1 MNSSQ
6 KLIEKNN
13 SLRKELNLKN
23 EVFYSDFL
31 IYMRLGSIT
40 KKETI
45 VENILL
51 EILEDILDA
60 QRENIDANKYFG
72 KSPKMVADD
81 ILKSIPN
88 SITDTVKLAMT
99 VLFSFA
105 IMTLLPVLANPNAK
119 IDLGNMILAG
129 IYTCLASMLI
139 LKQIARSIYVINRFM
154 SNKVVRYV
162 TYFVLASAVL
172 APVYLILLFVKTPL
186 TFSLNGFAGVMVSV
200 LIMAGF
206 IVWWLRSN
214 DRRFNFPMLFAA
226 LVFGILSLIIRIPN
240 VQDTVFRSQFGKNSY
255 AIIIIIALV
264 SFYVVSHIVHK
275 KQSD

>member
-13 SLRKELNLKN
+13 SLRKKLNLKN

-40 KKETI
+40 KKETV

-99 VLFSFA
+99 GLFSFA

-119 IDLGNMILAG
+119 IDLGNMIFAG

-162 TYFVLASAVL
+162 TYFVLASAIL
-172 APVYLILLFVKTPL
+172 APVYLILFFVKTPL
-186 TFSLNGFAGVMVSV
+186 TFSLNGLTGVMVSV

-214 DRRFNFPMLFAA
+214 DRKFNFPMLFAA
-226 LVFGILSLIIRIPN
+226 LVFGILSLIIRIPS

-255 AIIIIIALV
+255 AIIIMVALV

>member
-13 SLRKELNLKN
+13 SLRKKLNLKN

-40 KKETI
+40 KKETV

-60 QRENIDANKYFG
+60 QRENIDANN
-72 KSPKMVADD
+72 

-99 VLFSFA
+99 GLFSFA

-119 IDLGNMILAG
+119 IDLGNMIFAG

-162 TYFVLASAVL
+162 TYFVLASAIL
-172 APVYLILLFVKTPL
+172 APVYLILFFVKTPL
-186 TFSLNGFAGVMVSV
+186 TFSLNGLTGVMVSV
-200 LIMAGF
+200 FIMAGF

-214 DRRFNFPMLFAA
+214 DRKFNFPMLFAA
-226 LVFGILSLIIRIPN
+226 LVFGILSLIIRIPS

-255 AIIIIIALV
+255 AIIIMVALV

>member
-23 EVFYSDFL
+23 EVFYNDFL

-99 VLFSFA
+99 GLFSFA

-119 IDLGNMILAG
+119 IDLGNMILAC

-172 APVYLILLFVKTPL
+172 APVYLILVFVKTPL
-186 TFSLNGFAGVMVSV
+186 TFSLNGLTGVMVSV

-214 DRRFNFPMLFAA
+214 NRRFNFPMLFAA

-275 KQSD
+275 KSD

>member
-40 KKETI
+40 KKETV

-99 VLFSFA
+99 GLFSFA

-119 IDLGNMILAG
+119 IDLGNMIFAG

-139 LKQIARSIYVINRFM
+139 LKQVARSIYVINRFM

-162 TYFVLASAVL
+162 TYFVLASAIL
-172 APVYLILLFVKTPL
+172 APVYLILFFVKTPL
-186 TFSLNGFAGVMVSV
+186 TFSLNGLTGVMVSV

>member
-13 SLRKELNLKN
+13 SLRKKLNLKN
-23 EVFYSDFL
+23 EVFYSDF

-40 KKETI
+40 KKETV

-99 VLFSFA
+99 GLFSFA

-119 IDLGNMILAG
+119 IDLGNMIFAG

-139 LKQIARSIYVINRFM
+139 LKQVARSIYVINRFM

-162 TYFVLASAVL
+162 TYFVLASAIL
-172 APVYLILLFVKTPL
+172 APVYLILFFVKTPL
-186 TFSLNGFAGVMVSV
+186 TFSLNGLTGVMVSV

-214 DRRFNFPMLFAA
+214 DRKFNFPMLFAA

-255 AIIIIIALV
+255 AIIIMVALV

>member
-13 SLRKELNLKN
+13 ILRKELNLKN

-60 QRENIDANKYFG
+60 QRENIDANRYFG

-99 VLFSFA
+99 GLFSFA

-119 IDLGNMILAG
+119 IDVGNMILAG
-129 IYTCLASMLI
+129 IYTCIASMLI

-172 APVYLILLFVKTPL
+172 APVYLILVFVKTPL
-186 TFSLNGFAGVMVSV
+186 TFSLNGLTGVMASV

-275 KQSD
+275 KSD

>member
-13 SLRKELNLKN
+13 SLRKKLNLKN

-40 KKETI
+40 KKETV

-99 VLFSFA
+99 GLFSFA

-119 IDLGNMILAG
+119 IDLGNMIFAG

-139 LKQIARSIYVINRFM
+139 LKQVARSIYVINRFM

-162 TYFVLASAVL
+162 TYFVLASAIL
-172 APVYLILLFVKTPL
+172 APVYLILFFVKTPL
-186 TFSLNGFAGVMVSV
+186 TFSLNGLTGVMVSV
-200 LIMAGF
+200 FIMAGF

-214 DRRFNFPMLFAA
+214 DRKFNFPMLFAA
-226 LVFGILSLIIRIPN
+226 LVFGILSLIIRIPS

-255 AIIIIIALV
+255 AIIIMVALV

>member
-1 MNSSQ
+1 
-6 KLIEKNN
+6 
-13 SLRKELNLKN
+13 
-23 EVFYSDFL
+23 
-31 IYMRLGSIT
+31 MRLGSIT
-40 KKETI
+40 KKETV

-88 SITDTVKLAMT
+88 CITDTVKLAMT
-99 VLFSFA
+99 GLFSFA

-162 TYFVLASAVL
+162 TYFVLASAIL
-172 APVYLILLFVKTPL
+172 APVYLILFFVKTPL
-186 TFSLNGFAGVMVSV
+186 IFSLNGLTGVMVSV

-214 DRRFNFPMLFAA
+214 DRKFNFPMLFAA
-226 LVFGILSLIIRIPN
+226 LVFGILSLIIRIPS
-240 VQDTVFRSQFGKNSY
+240 VQDIIFRSQFGKNSY
-255 AIIIIIALV
+255 AIIIIVALA
-264 SFYVVSHIVHK
+264 SFYVVSHIAHK
-275 KQSD
+275 NKE

>member
-99 VLFSFA
+99 GLFSFA

-162 TYFVLASAVL
+162 TYFVLASALL
-172 APVYLILLFVKTPL
+172 APVYLILVFVKTPL
-186 TFSLNGFAGVMVSV
+186 TFSLNGFAGVMISV

>member
-275 KQSD
+275 KSD

>member
-13 SLRKELNLKN
+13 ILRKELHLKN

-99 VLFSFA
+99 GLFSFA

-119 IDLGNMILAG
+119 IDVGNMILAG
-129 IYTCLASMLI
+129 IYTCIASMLI

-172 APVYLILLFVKTPL
+172 APVYLILVFVKTPL
-186 TFSLNGFAGVMVSV
+186 TFSLNGLTGVMASV

-206 IVWWLRSN
+206 IVWRLRSN

-275 KQSD
+275 KSD

>member
-13 SLRKELNLKN
+13 SLRKKLNLKN

-40 KKETI
+40 KKETV

-99 VLFSFA
+99 GLFSFA

-119 IDLGNMILAG
+119 IDVGNMILAG

-162 TYFVLASAVL
+162 TYFVLASAIL
-172 APVYLILLFVKTPL
+172 APVYLILFFVKTPL
-186 TFSLNGFAGVMVSV
+186 TFSLNGLTGVMVSV

-214 DRRFNFPMLFAA
+214 DRKFNFPMLFAA

-275 KQSD
+275 KSD

>member
-40 KKETI
+40 KKETV

-99 VLFSFA
+99 GLFSFA

-119 IDLGNMILAG
+119 IDLGNMIFAG

-162 TYFVLASAVL
+162 TYFVLASAIL
-172 APVYLILLFVKTPL
+172 APVYLILFFVKTPL
-186 TFSLNGFAGVMVSV
+186 TFSLNGLTGVMVSV

-206 IVWWLRSN
+206 IVW
-214 DRRFNFPMLFAA
+214 
-226 LVFGILSLIIRIPN
+226 
-240 VQDTVFRSQFGKNSY
+240 
-255 AIIIIIALV
+255 
-264 SFYVVSHIVHK
+264 
-275 KQSD
+275 

>member
-13 SLRKELNLKN
+13 SLRKKLNLKN

-40 KKETI
+40 KKETV

-88 SITDTVKLAMT
+88 SITDTVNLAMT
-99 VLFSFA
+99 GLFSFA

-119 IDLGNMILAG
+119 IDLGNMIFAG

-139 LKQIARSIYVINRFM
+139 LKQVARSIYVINRFM

-162 TYFVLASAVL
+162 TYFVLASAIL
-172 APVYLILLFVKTPL
+172 APVYLILFFVKTPL
-186 TFSLNGFAGVMVSV
+186 TFSLNGLTGVMVSV

-214 DRRFNFPMLFAA
+214 DRKFNFPMLFAA
-226 LVFGILSLIIRIPN
+226 LVFGILSLVIRIPN

-255 AIIIIIALV
+255 AIIIMVALV

>member
-162 TYFVLASAVL
+162 TYFVLASALL

-206 IVWWLRSN
+206 IVWWLHSN
-214 DRRFNFPMLFAA
+214 NRRFNFPMLFAA

-240 VQDTVFRSQFGKNSY
+240 VQGTVFRSQFGKNSY
-255 AIIIIIALV
+255 AIIIIVALA

>member
-13 SLRKELNLKN
+13 SLRKKLNLKN

-40 KKETI
+40 KKETV

-99 VLFSFA
+99 GLFSFA

-119 IDLGNMILAG
+119 IDLGNMIFAG

-139 LKQIARSIYVINRFM
+139 LKQVARSIYVINRFM

-162 TYFVLASAVL
+162 TYFVLASAIL

-255 AIIIIIALV
+255 AIIIMVALV

>member
-99 VLFSFA
+99 GLFSFA

-162 TYFVLASAVL
+162 TYFVLASAIL
-172 APVYLILLFVKTPL
+172 APVYLILVFVKTPL
-186 TFSLNGFAGVMVSV
+186 TFSLNGLTGVMVSV

-214 DRRFNFPMLFAA
+214 NRRFNFPMLFAA

>member
-13 SLRKELNLKN
+13 SLRKKLNLKN

-40 KKETI
+40 KKETV

-99 VLFSFA
+99 GLFSFA

-119 IDLGNMILAG
+119 IDLGNMIFAG

-139 LKQIARSIYVINRFM
+139 LKQVARSIYVINRFM

-162 TYFVLASAVL
+162 TYFVLASAIL
-172 APVYLILLFVKTPL
+172 APVYLILFFVKTPL
-186 TFSLNGFAGVMVSV
+186 TFSLNGLTGVMVSV

-214 DRRFNFPMLFAA
+214 DRKFNFPMLFAA

-255 AIIIIIALV
+255 AIIIMVALV

>member
-13 SLRKELNLKN
+13 SLRKKLNLKN

-40 KKETI
+40 KKETV

-99 VLFSFA
+99 GLFSFA

-119 IDLGNMILAG
+119 IDLGNMIFAG

-139 LKQIARSIYVINRFM
+139 LKQVARSIYVINRFM

-162 TYFVLASAVL
+162 TYFVLASAIL
-172 APVYLILLFVKTPL
+172 APVYLILFFVKTPL
-186 TFSLNGFAGVMVSV
+186 TFSLNGLTGVMVSV

-214 DRRFNFPMLFAA
+214 DRKFNFPMLFAA

-255 AIIIIIALV
+255 AIIIMVALV
-264 SFYVVSHIVHK
+264 SFYVVSHIVYK